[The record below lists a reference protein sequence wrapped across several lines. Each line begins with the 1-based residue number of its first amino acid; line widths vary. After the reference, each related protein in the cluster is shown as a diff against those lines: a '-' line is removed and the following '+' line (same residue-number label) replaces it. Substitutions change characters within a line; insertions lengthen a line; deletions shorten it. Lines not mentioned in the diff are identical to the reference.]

1 MVYVD
6 RNGNEIKNPDL
17 TRGYLVDHKWIDH
30 PAKQRMGHYE
40 YEKTP
45 GGGVIQTYVIDQDG
59 SAPWREVTVQMYIPF
74 VGAGG
79 EDANE

>member
-17 TRGYLVDHKWIDH
+17 TRGYLVDHKWIEH
-30 PAKQRMGHYE
+30 PAKRRAGHYE

-45 GGGVIQTYVIDQDG
+45 GGGVIQRYVVDEEG
-59 SAPWREVTVQMYIPF
+59 APTWREATVQMYIPYDNE
-74 VGAGG
+74 AGR
-79 EDANE
+79 DS